1 MIAETGLAALWLAAA
16 FSLLQFIVGAIAV
29 RETAVLPVRAA
40 DGEGDHAQHGGGVG
54 PPKAPP
60 PGFTRTPSPSPEA
73 MGRTEAA
80 SPAGYSVSTDEPVH
94 FELARLVRPIAI
106 AQAVFA
112 CAAFLLLIQLFL
124 RTDLSVELV
133 AANSHS
139 MKPWL
144 YKFAGAWGNHE
155 GSMLLWVTV
164 LAVAGA
170 AVAILEH
177 RLDERTLLATLAAQ
191 ATIGL
196 GFYAFLLFASNPFRR
211 LVPAPM
217 EGNGLNPLLQDPGLA
232 FHPPTLYF
240 GYVGISIAFSFAVG
254 ALITRDVGPA
264 FARAM
269 RPWVLAAWIFLTIG
283 ITAGSYWAYYEL
295 GWGGWW
301 FWDPVENASLMPWLA
316 ATALLHSVTVL
327 ATRDSLRAWTVMLA
341 VVAFSMSMIGTFL
354 VRSGILTSVHAFA
367 VDPRRG
373 AFILIL
379 LALYIGG
386 ALTLFGL
393 RVGTVKE
400 GSQFEPVSREGALV
414 LNNLLLTV
422 LLGLVLIGTLYPLA
436 TEAMGVKVS
445 VGPPYFNTAA
455 GPLAL
460 LLVVAMAMGPLL
472 RWRRDRLKEAARRLI
487 LPAAATLAAVALV
500 VILAPGIGI
509 LPLLGL
515 VLAFGVGAASV
526 APLWKRNLRRTPL
539 FIYGMVI
546 AHLGIA
552 VSLAGMASE
561 SAFTKEKLVAARVGE
576 TIGVGPYQVRF
587 AGVEPIAGPNWTAV
601 EARLEARRGGKML
614 VLNPQS
620 RMFSAPPTE
629 TNETAIKTVLDGQLY
644 TVLGKSDESGR
655 WQLRLWWK
663 PFVTLIWLG
672 GFLVALG
679 GFLALVGRL
688 WRERRPRR
696 HAEEAWA

>member
-1 MIAETGLAALWLAAA
+1 
-16 FSLLQFIVGAIAV
+16 
-29 RETAVLPVRAA
+29 
-40 DGEGDHAQHGGGVG
+40 
-54 PPKAPP
+54 
-60 PGFTRTPSPSPEA
+60 
-73 MGRTEAA
+73 
-80 SPAGYSVSTDEPVH
+80 
-94 FELARLVRPIAI
+94 
-106 AQAVFA
+106 
-112 CAAFLLLIQLFL
+112 LIQLFL

-139 MKPWL
+139 LKPWL

-170 AVAILEH
+170 AVALFER
-177 RLDERTLLATLAAQ
+177 RLPERTLIATLAAQ
-191 ATIGL
+191 AAIGL
-196 GFYAFLLFASNPFRR
+196 GFYVFLLFASNPFRR
-211 LVPAPM
+211 LDPPPV

-254 ALITRDVGPA
+254 ALVTRNVGA
-264 FARAM
+264 DFARAM
-269 RPWVLAAWIFLTIG
+269 RPWILGAWIFLTLG

-386 ALTLFGL
+386 ALALFAA

-400 GSQFEPVSREGALV
+400 GTTFEPVSREGALV
-414 LNNLLLTV
+414 LNNLFLTV
-422 LLGLVLIGTLYPLA
+422 ILGLVLVGTLYPLA

-445 VGPPYFNTAA
+445 VGPPYFNGVA
-455 GPLAL
+455 GPIALA
-460 LLVVAMAMGPLL
+460 LVVAMAIGPVL
-472 RWRRDRLKEAARRLI
+472 RWRRDRLREVGRRLL
-487 LPAAATLAAVALV
+487 LPLAVLALALV
-500 VILAPGIGI
+500 LVLVLAPGLAI
-509 LPLLGL
+509 LPFLGL
-515 VLAFGVGAASV
+515 VLSLGVGAASL
-526 APLWKRNLRRTPL
+526 APLWGRNLRRTPL
-539 FIYGMVI
+539 FTWGMVVS
-546 AHLGIA
+546 HLGIA
-552 VSLAGMASE
+552 VALAGMASNA
-561 SAFTKEKLVAARVGE
+561 AFTQERLVAARPGQTVS
-576 TIGVGPYQVRF
+576 VGPYAVRF
-587 AGVEPIAGPNWTAV
+587 DSVQPVAGPNWTAI
-601 EARLEARRGGKML
+601 EASLTARRGSGSPF
-614 VLNPQS
+614 VLRPQA
-620 RMFSAPPTE
+620 RAFFAPPTE
-629 TNETAIKTVLDGQLY
+629 TSEAAIVTRLDGQLY
-644 TVLGKSDESGR
+644 TVLGKSDEEGR

-672 GFLVALG
+672 GAMVAFG
-679 GFLALVGRL
+679 GFLALVGRVRRGRRSRV
-688 WRERRPRR
+688 RE
-696 HAEEAWA
+696 EDWA